1 MLIDNG
7 TFVIDAAD
15 DAIHSNGNITI
26 NGGAFTL
33 NTGDDG
39 LHADATLTINGG
51 NIAIPT
57 SYEGLESAVITINA
71 GDINL
76 TSSDDGINVAGGIDG
91 SGQMAGPGRG
101 GRGQGGP
108 GAQAGEVTTY
118 TGAYYLYINGGAIVV
133 NAQGDG
139 LDANGAIEMTG
150 GVVVVNGP
158 TQQGNGALDYDGTFN
173 ISGGTLVA
181 VGSSGMAQAPTASST
196 QSSVL
201 MNISGQSAGTLINL
215 QNAAGESLLTFA
227 PAKAY
232 ASILFSSPDLA
243 QGTEYTLNV
252 GGSATGTSVGGLYT
266 DGAYSGGS
274 EYGGFTQSS
283 VVTMLGGQSR

>member
-76 TSSDDGINVAGGIDG
+76 TSSDDGINVASGIDG
-91 SGQMAGPGRG
+91 SGQMARPGRG

-108 GAQAGEVTTY
+108 CAQAGRGGNHHRWGGPYAHPTT
-118 TGAYYLYINGGAIVV
+118 AMAIRRGGR
-133 NAQGDG
+133 G
-139 LDANGAIEMTG
+139 LPRT
-150 GVVVVNGP
+150 P
-158 TQQGNGALDYDGTFN
+158 QF
-173 ISGGTLVA
+173 
-181 VGSSGMAQAPTASST
+181 PF
-196 QSSVL
+196 
-201 MNISGQSAGTLINL
+201 LIPL
-215 QNAAGESLLTFA
+215 
-227 PAKAY
+227 
-232 ASILFSSPDLA
+232 
-243 QGTEYTLNV
+243 
-252 GGSATGTSVGGLYT
+252 
-266 DGAYSGGS
+266 
-274 EYGGFTQSS
+274 
-283 VVTMLGGQSR
+283 